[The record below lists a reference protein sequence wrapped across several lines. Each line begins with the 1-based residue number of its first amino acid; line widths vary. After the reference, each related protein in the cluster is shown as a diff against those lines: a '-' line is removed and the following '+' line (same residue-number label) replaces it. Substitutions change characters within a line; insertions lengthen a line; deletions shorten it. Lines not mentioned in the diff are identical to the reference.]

1 MPYML
6 SPKKFFQSN
15 SLRPPLHNALD
26 RGIGHAAD
34 LRQIILSREKTV
46 FLIARAC
53 GVTITEFFGGES
65 FSYENLDLE

>member
-1 MPYML
+1 MPYPMIK
-6 SPKKFFQSN
+6 SIMQRRTK
-15 SLRPPLHNALD
+15 
-26 RGIGHAAD
+26 GIT
-34 LRQIILSREKTV
+34 LKTV